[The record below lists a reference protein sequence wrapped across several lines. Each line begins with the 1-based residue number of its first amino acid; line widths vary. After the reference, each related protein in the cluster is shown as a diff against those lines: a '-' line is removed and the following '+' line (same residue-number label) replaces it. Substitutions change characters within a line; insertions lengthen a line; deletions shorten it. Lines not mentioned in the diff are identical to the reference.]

1 MGYGLRYFIAE
12 DDGRLTR
19 VPAVRYH
26 RWSVDDEALPAARAG
41 RELRVLEVAVE
52 VERHRVVDVLRIL
65 PVRHWAG
72 EDRRLDVSA
81 AMRLALKRLDI
92 RWRVEAGDASAQI
105 DQLEAD
111 ANWFWWP
118 TDVQLEALGAAL
130 LGRPPN
136 PVQLVE
142 LRAVV
147 FRPGAAGHER

>member
-1 MGYGLRYFIAE
+1 MGYRLRYFIAE

-19 VPAVRYH
+19 VTAVKYH

-41 RELRVLEVAVE
+41 RELRFLEVAVE

-65 PVRHWAG
+65 PVRHWAR

-92 RWRVEAGDASAQI
+92 RWRVEAGDPSAHI

-118 TDVQLEALGAAL
+118 ADARLEALGAAL
-130 LGRPPN
+130 LGRSPSPA
-136 PVQLVE
+136 QLVA

-147 FRPGAAGHER
+147 FRPGDARHER